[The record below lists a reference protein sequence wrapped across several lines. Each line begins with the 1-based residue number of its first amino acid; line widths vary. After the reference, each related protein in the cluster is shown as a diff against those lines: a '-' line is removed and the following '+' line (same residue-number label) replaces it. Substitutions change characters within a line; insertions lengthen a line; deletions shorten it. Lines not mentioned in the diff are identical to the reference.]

1 MLQRALA
8 GLYRLDGVKHAML
21 IDDSGTLLA
30 SVGEEGEMP
39 PFEHVVD
46 VISAALESADALGL
60 GTVHEVWC
68 EGSQRLMIDVASPTR
83 IVALSGS
90 GGRLA
95 RWRHALDRDRRILA
109 TTPQ

>member
-1 MLQRALA
+1 
-8 GLYRLDGVKHAML
+8 ML
-21 IDDSGTLLA
+21 INDSGDLLA
-30 SVGEEGEMP
+30 SVGDEGVLP
-39 PFEHVVD
+39 PFEHAVEVV
-46 VISAALESADALGL
+46 SAALESSEALGL
-60 GTVHEVWC
+60 GAVYEVWC
-68 EGSQRLMIDVASPTR
+68 EGDERLMIDVASPTR

>member
-8 GLYRLDGVKHAML
+8 GLYRLEGVKQAMF
-21 IDDSGTLLA
+21 INDSGDLLA
-30 SVGEEGEMP
+30 SVGDEGVLP
-39 PFEHVVD
+39 PFEHAVEVV
-46 VISAALESADALGL
+46 SAALESSEALGL
-60 GTVHEVWC
+60 GAVYEVWC
-68 EGSQRLMIDVASPTR
+68 EGDERLMIDVASPTR